1 MHSHTRRA
9 LEAGCTPDELGHSC
23 SSFEGADKV
32 DQLTC
37 LEPGF
42 SHVLREE
49 LDPRWAAR
57 PIAMARHRD
66 RTVLVLQDPGGV
78 PLDRL
83 LGQPL
88 NVAFSLRLTVS

>member
-1 MHSHTRRA
+1 MAIAIGAFREGAVHSHTRRA

-57 PIAMARHRD
+57 PIAMARHWD
-66 RTVLVLQDPGGV
+66 RT
-78 PLDRL
+78 L
-83 LGQPL
+83 LMLEDAAVCHSIGCSV
-88 NVAFSLRLTVS
+88 NH